1 MLLQFGFVFF
11 DDSFADQFCALDSAF
26 IDDDLVMLAQLN
38 LIVLDSF
45 VKGVVL
51 VAALL
56 DVVDYL
62 QQIDGD

>member
-1 MLLQFGFVFF
+1 
-11 DDSFADQFCALDSAF
+11 
-26 IDDDLVMLAQLN
+26 MLAQLN

-62 QQIDGD
+62 QQIDGDRKDLSSCL